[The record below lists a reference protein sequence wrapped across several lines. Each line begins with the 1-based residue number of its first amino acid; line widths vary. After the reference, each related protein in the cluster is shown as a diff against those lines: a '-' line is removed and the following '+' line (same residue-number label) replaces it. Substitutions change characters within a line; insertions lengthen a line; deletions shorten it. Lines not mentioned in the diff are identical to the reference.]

1 MFLIGLTGGIASGKT
16 LVSDAFKEL
25 GVPVIDADIIARE
38 VVAKGSTGL
47 TQLVEH
53 FGDGILNDKQ
63 ELDRAQ
69 LRQIIFSDPEHRKTV
84 DGLLHPLIRKR
95 SDEKIKQA
103 AQQEHPYAIYAVPLL
118 IETNQQDRFDRI
130 LVVDVPTETQV
141 TRLMK
146 RDGGSKEKAES
157 ILNAQ
162 ATREERL
169 SVADDVIDNNGSI
182 DDTVKRVKELHE
194 QYLNLVKL

>member
-146 RDGGSKEKAES
+146 RDGGSKEKAEA